1 MKYADK
7 QLRERRDVMGARL
20 DVPDEAALRHDLAA
34 MITGTDDPGL
44 AAGFLVQPMAPS
56 GVPVVITSM
65 EDPLF
70 GPIVSFGLA
79 GDAVDLLGDVA
90 HRIPPL
96 TDVDVH
102 DLVRSVKASPRLF
115 GYRGTP
121 RLDVAGLED
130 LLARVSVLADELPE
144 VVELRL
150 DPVVVG
156 QQRLSPLW
164 AGVRLCRPPDRRDTG
179 TRRAL

>member
-1 MKYADK
+1 
-7 QLRERRDVMGARL
+7 
-20 DVPDEAALRHDLAA
+20 
-34 MITGTDDPGL
+34 
-44 AAGFLVQPMAPS
+44 
-56 GVPVVITSM
+56 M

-79 GDAVDLLGDVA
+79 GDAVDLLDDVA

-115 GYRGTP
+115 GYRSTP
-121 RLDVAGLED
+121 ALDVAGLED
-130 LLARVSVLADELPE
+130 LLARVSRLAEDLPE
-144 VVELRL
+144 VAELVL

-156 QQRLSPLW
+156 QRTVAPLW
-164 AGVRLCRPPDRRDTG
+164 ARVRLARPPDRRDTG

>member
-1 MKYADK
+1 
-7 QLRERRDVMGARL
+7 MGARL
-20 DVPDEAALRHDLAA
+20 DVPDEASLRQDLLA
-34 MITGTDDPGL
+34 MVAGTDDPGST
-44 AAGFLVQPMAPS
+44 AGFLVQPMAPS
-56 GVPVVITSM
+56 GVPVVVTTM

-115 GYRGTP
+115 GYRGAP
-121 RLDVAGLED
+121 ALDVAALED

-156 QQRLSPLW
+156 QQGLVPLW
-164 AGVRLCRPPDRRDTG
+164 AQVRLARPPDRRDTG

>member
-7 QLRERRDVMGARL
+7 LLRERRDVMGARL
-20 DVPDEAALRHDLAA
+20 DVPDEAALRHDLVG